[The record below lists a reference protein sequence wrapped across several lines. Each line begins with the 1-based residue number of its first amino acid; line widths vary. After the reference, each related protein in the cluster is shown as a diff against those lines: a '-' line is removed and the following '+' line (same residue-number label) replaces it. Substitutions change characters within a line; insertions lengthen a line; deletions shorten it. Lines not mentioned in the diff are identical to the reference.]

1 MKRPAKARPASRTA
15 AGGRKAAPRAVDL
28 SMAGRFDRAAED
40 VGNIVALEH
49 VNLLVG
55 DQRTATLF
63 YLVAMGFTRDP
74 YLMPGVDLMWVN
86 LGRSQFHLPN
96 GEPQILRGRIG
107 IVVPDRAALLARLE
121 RVRPRLAGT
130 RFGWREHPG
139 HVDVT
144 CPWGNIFRCH
154 APDAQYGPMTLG
166 MPYVEFD
173 VPAGTADGIARFYR
187 DILGAP
193 ATVAAGRGGRVA
205 TVAAGIGQ
213 SLRFRET
220 KAPLPAYDGHHVQVY
235 VADFSGPH
243 RRLLERGLVTEESDQ
258 HQYRFVSLVDPADGR
273 ALYAVE
279 HEVRSMRHPL
289 YARPLANR
297 NPAQSNMA
305 YMQGHDA
312 LPL

>member
-1 MKRPAKARPASRTA
+1 
-15 AGGRKAAPRAVDL
+15 
-28 SMAGRFDRAAED
+28 MAGRFDRAAED
-40 VGNIVALEH
+40 VGNIVALDH
-49 VNLLVG
+49 VNLLVDG
-55 DQRTATLF
+55 QRTATMC

-107 IVVPDRAALLARLE
+107 IVVPDCAALLARLE
-121 RVRPRLAGT
+121 RVRPRLACT
-130 RFGWREHPG
+130 RFVWREYTG

-144 CPWGNIFRCH
+144 CPWGNTFRCH
-154 APDAQYGPMTLG
+154 APDAQYGPMALG

-187 DILGAP
+187 DIIGAP
-193 ATVAAGRGGRVA
+193 ATVAAGCSGRVA
-205 TVAAGIGQ
+205 TVASGIGQ

-235 VADFSGPH
+235 AADFSGPH
-243 RRLLERGLVTEESDQ
+243 RRLLERGLVTEESDR
-258 HQYRFVSLVDPADGR
+258 HQYRFVSLAGPADGR
-273 ALYAVE
+273 ALYEAE

-297 NPAQSNMA
+297 DTTQSNMA
-305 YMQGHDA
+305 YRQGHDA
-312 LPL
+312 LPV